1 MRIQE
6 LLEVGLLP
14 SPAAGATAKSAG
26 GTGLTLGQKY
36 AGILDPNNVNAGLKS
51 RLISTKPKDIAATA
65 AANKASLDAKIQGIK
80 DRSQARQT
88 ATPADKVAD
97 LQPIGTSGTAQQQAQ
112 TGKFSQAKANATDV
126 QFKDVPAD
134 TTQTKTPSTKVAPSL
149 GAPAAVDKQ
158 AKQGGFFS
166 GLASGFKQGMGM
178 DDEKGIISNLAGS
191 ALKSAGMKNTAAAAT
206 GQIDPQTYIKQV
218 LNKGQG
224 QAQQQQPQQLA
235 LPKPGQMIA
244 DPLLGRGKVKVLP
257 NPGGKGIKLD
267 TTKTLGYP
275 ITIDPKD
282 MQ

>member
-14 SPAAGATAKSAG
+14 SPAAG

-88 ATPADKVAD
+88 ASPADKVAD

-112 TGKFSQAKANATDV
+112 TGKFAQAKSNATDV

-178 DDEKGIISNLAGS
+178 DNERGIISNLAGS
-191 ALKSAGMKNTAAAAT
+191 ALKSAGMKNTAYAAT

-224 QAQQQQPQQLA
+224 QAQQQPQQPA

-244 DPLLGRGKVKVLP
+244 DPFLGRGKVKVLP